1 MNPEIL
7 FAQYAAQCPIEIPP
21 EAVDEELQKLVL
33 EEKQRMQYETLTGA
47 AIHLAPQQE
56 LDERMEVLQAEALCR
71 ARERLVLE
79 KILREQPLPVTRED
93 LEAEAEAIAQ
103 RQGTTVE
110 ALRRFFEEDLSMLQ
124 RDLKQRKAMAW
135 ACAQM
140 EGPV

>member
-1 MNPEIL
+1 M
-7 FAQYAAQCPIEIPP
+7 
-21 EAVDEELQKLVL
+21 
-33 EEKQRMQYETLTGA
+33 
-47 AIHLAPQQE
+47 
-56 LDERMEVLQAEALCR
+56 
-71 ARERLVLE
+71 LE

-140 EGPV
+140 EEPV